1 MRKFNIITIS
11 LLSLSLLGACSN
23 SNSSDRASSD
33 SSKSSSLKAKES
45 SIKKA
50 KAELKKKES
59 SIKKAQSESKK
70 AESEKEASENTSATN
85 SQQVTQQKNSDSYQ
99 TQTSTPIKSQSQ
111 INMER
116 GYDPKGNPV
125 MPGQDH
131 APGSDIYGNPDSW
144 VQGQID
150 WAKSQGMI
158 DSNGNETENF
168 KNWVSQRDNAWDN
181 GQDDFPDYDQNRQW

>member
-23 SNSSDRASSD
+23 SNSNDRASSD

-70 AESEKEASENTSATN
+70 AKSEKEASENTSATN
-85 SQQVTQQKNSDSYQ
+85 SQQVTQQQNSDNY
-99 TQTSTPIKSQSQ
+99 K
-111 INMER
+111 
-116 GYDPKGNPV
+116 
-125 MPGQDH
+125 DH
-131 APGSDIYGNPDSW
+131 FVNLKFAC
-144 VQGQID
+144 
-150 WAKSQGMI
+150 
-158 DSNGNETENF
+158 
-168 KNWVSQRDNAWDN
+168 
-181 GQDDFPDYDQNRQW
+181 

>member
-85 SQQVTQQKNSDSYQ
+85 SQQVTQQQNSDSYQ

-131 APGSDIYGNPDSW
+131 APGSDVYGNPDSW

-168 KNWVSQRDNAWDN
+168 KNWVSQRDNA
-181 GQDDFPDYDQNRQW
+181 

>member
-23 SNSSDRASSD
+23 SNSNDKASSD
-33 SSKSSSLKAKES
+33 SSKSSSLEA
-45 SIKKA
+45 
-50 KAELKKKES
+50 KES
-59 SIKKAQSESKK
+59 SIKKAQSKSKK
-70 AESEKEASENTSATN
+70 AESEKEASENAAATN
-85 SQQVTQQKNSDSYQ
+85 SQQVTQQQNSDSYQ

-131 APGSDIYGNPDSW
+131 APGSDVYGNPDSW

-168 KNWVSQRDNAWDN
+168 KNWVSQRDNAWNN
-181 GQDDFPDYDQNRQW
+181 GQDDFPDYDQNKQW

>member
-85 SQQVTQQKNSDSYQ
+85 SQQVTQQQNSDSYQ

-116 GYDPKGNPV
+116 GYDPK
-125 MPGQDH
+125 
-131 APGSDIYGNPDSW
+131 GNPDSW